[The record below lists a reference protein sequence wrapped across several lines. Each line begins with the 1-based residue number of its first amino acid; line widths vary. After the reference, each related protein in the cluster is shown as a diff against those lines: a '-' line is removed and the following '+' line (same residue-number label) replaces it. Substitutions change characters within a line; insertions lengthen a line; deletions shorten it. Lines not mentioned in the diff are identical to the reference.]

1 MFIFLVLVLI
11 VWDWNVEMSIFLNFQ
26 YETINSDNF
35 NESLNINCS
44 ILIILIPN
52 ILYSIV
58 FRVLHWCANLL
69 MDYFYCYHTMDKR
82 HESQLNKQI
91 RLTQVCISIHD
102 YLKMFSPSIAHQASL
117 LDTPLALVEKLS
129 VVVINRLC
137 LLKYLL
143 IACTCAM
150 EIATLHEICSVVMC
164 VHAKLLVNWNHPNE
178 NLFRIY
184 VWCAYS
190 LV

>member
-1 MFIFLVLVLI
+1 
-11 VWDWNVEMSIFLNFQ
+11 MSIFLNFQ

-102 YLKMFSPSIAHQASL
+102 YLKMFSPSIAHESISARYSFSARWKIKCCGNKQVVFIEVSVNSL
-117 LDTPLALVEKLS
+117 HMCNGNRDTAWDLLS
-129 VVVINRLC
+129 SHVR
-137 LLKYLL
+137 
-143 IACTCAM
+143 TCK
-150 EIATLHEICSVVMC
+150 ITG
-164 VHAKLLVNWNHPNE
+164 
-178 NLFRIY
+178 
-184 VWCAYS
+184 
-190 LV
+190 